1 MKPKANT
8 RGTHRICIA
17 PMMDRT
23 DRHFRYFIRLISR
36 HVRLYTEMITTGALI
51 HGDRD
56 RFLAFDETEHPVAV
70 QLGGSDPRE
79 LAECTRLCADR
90 GYDEVNLNVGCPSE
104 RVQSGTFGACLMN
117 DPQRVADCV
126 AAMLAG
132 SDITVTVKCRTGVDE
147 RDSYGEL
154 VEFIDTVRAAGCRDF
169 IIHARKAWLSGLSP
183 KENREIPPLD
193 YATVH
198 NIKRDFPDLN
208 VVINGGFTDLQQI
221 RRQLENVDGV
231 MVGRAVYADP
241 YMLAEADALWDEH
254 TSAPISRID
263 VLRAL
268 LPYAEQELARGTR
281 LSHITRH
288 ILGLFQHQPGARK
301 FRRWISE
308 NACKP
313 SAGVEVLEKAMQIS
327 TLRHPPYEN
336 RIEGSAI

>member
-1 MKPKANT
+1 MKPTANT

-56 RFLAFDETEHPVAV
+56 RILAFDETEHPVAV

-79 LAECTRLCADR
+79 LAECTRLCADY

-126 AAMLAG
+126 AAMRAG
-132 SDITVTVKCRTGVDE
+132 DDIAVTVKCRTGVDE
-147 RDSYGEL
+147 RDSYDEL
-154 VEFIDTVRAAGCRDF
+154 VEFIDTVRATGCRDF

-193 YATVH
+193 YAMVH
-198 NIKRDFPDLN
+198 SIKRDFPDLN
-208 VVINGGFTDLQQI
+208 VVINGGFTDLHQI

-231 MVGRAVYADP
+231 MIGRAVYADP
-241 YMLAEADALWDEH
+241 YMLAEADALLDGN
-254 TSAPISRID
+254 TSVPISRTD

-268 LPYAEQELARGTR
+268 LPYVERELASGTR

-288 ILGLFQHQPGARK
+288 ILGLFQHQPGARR

-308 NACKP
+308 NAYKP
-313 SAGVEVLEKAMQIS
+313 TAGVEVLVKAIQIS
-327 TLRHPPYEN
+327 DIRSQTSDSRHQ
-336 RIEGSAI
+336 ISDI